1 MSTPT
6 TFKKVQAIEIG
17 NDFTKV
23 TRVIETKYNDL
34 TKNLKPHHIIV
45 KNLYLGINASD
56 VNYTNA
62 KYVPNIKPP
71 FDVGFEALGQI
82 VQVGSAVPKEA
93 IGSYVLVAQY
103 GAFAE
108 YMKTSYKAVIQVPS
122 SRIELLS
129 LLTSGLTSSI
139 ALEET
144 GRMKN
149 GETVLVTAAAGGAG
163 QIAVQLAKLAGN
175 HVIGT
180 CSSDEKGAMLKSIG
194 CDRVINYKKEDFK
207 SVLKNEY
214 PKGVDIVFESVG
226 GSFFNTCLNS
236 LAIKGR
242 LIVIGTVSTYSAGS
256 GMQGDQV
263 NTLKLLGKSRTV
275 AGFFLPDYTH
285 LYGSH
290 MQKLVKLLMNG
301 QLKIETD
308 TAGLNGIDQVA
319 QGVEYLHSG
328 KNKGKVVVPLIPIKN
343 SKI

>member
-1 MSTPT
+1 STPT
-6 TFKKVQAIEIG
+6 TFRKVQAIEIG

-23 TRVIETKYNDL
+23 TRVVEAKYSDL
-34 TKNLKPHHIIV
+34 SNSLKANQVIV

-62 KYVPNIKPP
+62 KYIPGIKPP

-82 VQVGSAVPKEA
+82 VQVGSGVPKEA
-93 IGSYVLVAQY
+93 VGSFVLVSQY

-108 YMKTSYKAVIQVPS
+108 YLKVSYKAVIPVPS

-144 GRMKN
+144 GRMKS

-180 CSSDEKGAMLKSIG
+180 CSSDKKVAMLKSIG

-207 SVLKNEY
+207 SVLRKEY
-214 PKGVDIVFESVG
+214 PKVSKTFKP
-226 GSFFNTCLNS
+226 FFYS

-242 LIVIGTVSTYSAGS
+242 LIVIGTVSTYSNGS

-263 NTLKLLGKSRTV
+263 DTLKLLGKSRTV
-275 AGFFLPDYTH
+275 AGFFLPDYPH
-285 LYGSH
+285 LFKSH
-290 MQKLVKLLMNG
+290 MQKLVKLLSSG

-308 TAGLNGIDQVA
+308 
-319 QGVEYLHSG
+319 
-328 KNKGKVVVPLIPIKN
+328 
-343 SKI
+343 